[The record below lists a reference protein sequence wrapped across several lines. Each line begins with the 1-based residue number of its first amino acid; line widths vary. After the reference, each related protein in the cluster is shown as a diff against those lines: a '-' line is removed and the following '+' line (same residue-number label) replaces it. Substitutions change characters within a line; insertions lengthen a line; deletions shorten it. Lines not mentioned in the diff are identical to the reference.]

1 MKRKS
6 NTSIRLKE
14 IMQEKGLKQ
23 VDILKQAKPYCK
35 KYDTPLN
42 RNDLSQYISGK
53 IEPGQKKLMI
63 LSETLN
69 VSPAWLMGLDVPK
82 NIGNKMYS
90 ISLNT
95 FLSDI
100 KIDNIENE
108 VKNDKEKIIISY
120 IDFYDILLYI
130 YPNKLNLLEKEK
142 SFFNNFSKNLESILE
157 QIKSIKK
164 KKSDIKFTDNINI
177 DELESTILFA
187 KKYKL
192 LNAIKKYYSKQD
204 VLKEIDKRNIFEVT
218 DENNNLV
225 TDEKQRL
232 NAIEIGI
239 EEILKSINHS

>member
-100 KIDNIENE
+100 KIDNIEDE
-108 VKNDKEKIIISY
+108 IKKDKEKIIISY

-142 SFFNNFSKNLESILE
+142 SFVDDFSKNLELVLE
-157 QIKSIKK
+157 QIKEITK
-164 KKSDIKFTDNINI
+164 KKSDIKITNNVNIA
-177 DELESTILFA
+177 ELEETILFV
-187 KKYKL
+187 KKHKL
-192 LNAIKKYYSKQD
+192 LNSIKKYYSKQEI
-204 VLKEIDKRNIFEVT
+204 LKEIDKRNIFEIT
-218 DENNNLV
+218 DENNNV
-225 TDEKQRL
+225 ITDEKQRL
-232 NAIEIGI
+232 NAIETGI
-239 EEILKSINHS
+239 EEILKNIKFS